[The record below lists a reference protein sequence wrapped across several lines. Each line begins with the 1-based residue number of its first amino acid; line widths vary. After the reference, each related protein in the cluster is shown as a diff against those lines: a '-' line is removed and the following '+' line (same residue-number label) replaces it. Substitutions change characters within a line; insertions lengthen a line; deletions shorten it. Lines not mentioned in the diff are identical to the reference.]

1 MTRIALVVSDVD
13 GTLLTR
19 DKTLTDGAEAAV
31 RRLHQAGIGFTITSS
46 RPTIGMRFL
55 IEPLAI
61 ALPVGGA
68 FNGSCIVDPQLKVI
82 EQHLIP
88 ASAARQSLDVL
99 NEFGVDIWL
108 FTSDLWLT
116 RRGDGEYVPHERRAI
131 RSDPTI
137 VGDFAPYLS
146 AACKIVGSSADA
158 ALLQR
163 CEAAMQRALGAEATA
178 VRSQSYYLD
187 ITPPG
192 YDKGTFVQTIAKR
205 QGISTDAVATIGDMQ
220 NDLAMFK
227 SSGMSIA
234 MGNATDDIKK
244 LATHVT
250 TTNENEGFAGAIDI
264 VLRSNQ
270 QRHPGC

>member
-13 GTLLTR
+13 GTLLTK
-19 DKTLTDGAEAAV
+19 DKTLTDGAQAAV
-31 RRLHQAGIGFTITSS
+31 RRLHEAGIGFTITSS

-61 ALPVGGA
+61 ALPVGA

-88 ASAARQSLDVL
+88 ASAAQQSLDVL
-99 NEFGVDIWL
+99 NEFGIDIWL

-116 RRGDGEYVPHERRAI
+116 RHSDGEYVPHEKHTIRA
-131 RSDPTI
+131 DPTV

-192 YDKGTFVQTIAKR
+192 CDKGTFVQAIAKR

-227 SSGMSIA
+227 NSGVSIA
-234 MGNATDDIKK
+234 MGNATDDVKK

>member
-13 GTLLTR
+13 GTLLTK
-19 DKTLTDGAEAAV
+19 DKTLTDGAKAAV

-61 ALPVGGA
+61 TLPVGA
-68 FNGSCIVDPQLKVI
+68 FNGSCIVDPQLNVI

-88 ASAARQSLDVL
+88 APAARRSLDVL

-116 RRGDGEYVPHERRAI
+116 RRPDGEYVPHEKRAI
-131 RSDPTI
+131 RADPTI
-137 VGDFAPYLS
+137 VADFAPYS
-146 AACKIVGSSADA
+146 SVACKIVGSSADA

-163 CEAAMQRALGAEATA
+163 CEVAMQQALGGEATA

-187 ITPPG
+187 VTPPG
-192 YDKGTFVQTIAKR
+192 CDKGTFVQAIAKR
-205 QGISTDAVATIGDMQ
+205 MGISTDEVATIGDMQ
-220 NDLAMFK
+220 NDLAMFRK
-227 SSGMSIA
+227 SGISIA
-234 MGNATDDIKK
+234 MGNATDDVKK

-250 TTNENEGFAGAIDI
+250 ASNEEEGFAKAIDMI
-264 VLRSNQ
+264 LRNNGVS
-270 QRHPGC
+270 

>member
-13 GTLLTR
+13 GTLLTK
-19 DKTLTDGAEAAV
+19 DKTLTEGAKGAV
-31 RRLHQAGIGFTITSS
+31 RRLHEAGIGFTITSS

-61 ALPVGGA
+61 TLPVGA
-68 FNGSCIVDPQLKVI
+68 FNGSYIVDPQLKPI

-88 ASAARQSLDVL
+88 ASAAQRSLDVL
-99 NEFGVDIWL
+99 NEFGIDIWL

-116 RRGDGEYVPHERRAI
+116 RHGDGEYVPHEIRAI
-131 RSDPTI
+131 RADPTI
-137 VGDFAPYLS
+137 VDDFAPYLT

-163 CEAAMQRALGAEATA
+163 CEVTMQQALGAQATA

-187 ITPPG
+187 VTPPG
-192 YDKGTFVQTIAKR
+192 YDKGTFVRAMAKR

-227 SSGMSIA
+227 TSGVSIA
-234 MGNATDDIKK
+234 MGNATANIKK

-250 TTNENEGFAGAIDI
+250 TSNEDEGFAGAVDI
-264 VLRSNQ
+264 ILKNNGVN
-270 QRHPGC
+270 